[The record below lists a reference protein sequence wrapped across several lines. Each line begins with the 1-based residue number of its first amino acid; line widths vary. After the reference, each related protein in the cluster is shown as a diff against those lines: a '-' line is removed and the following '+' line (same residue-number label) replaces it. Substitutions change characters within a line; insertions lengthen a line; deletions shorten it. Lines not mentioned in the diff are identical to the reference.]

1 MTIGICRQLHQEI
14 FSIYLQRSDNVG
26 YSSLLSEQIGLQCV
40 KTISPPIMDIAEV
53 LKIADDLMFD
63 STSKYLDD
71 LQRSIVEGV
80 WEGKTYKDI
89 ADSTEKT
96 EGHIRDSAAT
106 LWKDISEAVGRNVRK
121 SNFKSVIER
130 SYFSH
135 CQDIVQVENLN
146 FCSDR
151 TVENN
156 LSSDRDKDRN
166 KREADRIPKLLP
178 FYGRDLE
185 LKKLKQWI
193 VEDECRLINIFGL
206 SGIGKTAL
214 VSQLSTQLADEFDC
228 VIWQSLR
235 SKRSLVEFI
244 DRDLFPSLPIEI
256 IADSHHDLETRISFL
271 IEQLSKHRCLIVLDD
286 LHHIFSSGDLAGTYQ
301 SDYLEYK
308 ELFRRI
314 SESNH
319 QSCLVLVGWEQP
331 REFALF
337 DRSIRTLP
345 LDGLSSDAQQQI
357 LQDRGIVNSDR
368 WVESMAYYGGNP
380 LWLNVIATTI
390 KDLFGGRIDLFCQD
404 HRLFLTN
411 DLKLISQS
419 QCDRLAEIERQVIQ
433 TIAAQ
438 DRSIS
443 FSDLIAASQ
452 ISPAD
457 LLEALQ
463 SLGRRR
469 LVDKVETDAGMLF
482 DLQPMIRELI
492 LISMRS
498 N

>member
-1 MTIGICRQLHQEI
+1 MT
-14 FSIYLQRSDNVG
+14 SA
-26 YSSLLSEQIGLQCV
+26 
-40 KTISPPIMDIAEV
+40 TMDIAEV

-63 STSKYLDD
+63 STSKYLDN

-80 WEGKTYKDI
+80 WEGKTYQDI
-89 ADSTEKT
+89 ADSTDRS

-106 LWKDISEAVGRNVRK
+106 LWKDISEAVGENVRR

-130 SYFSH
+130 NHFSH
-135 CQDIVQVENLN
+135 CNDVIRINTIN

-151 TVENN
+151 TVESNTN
-156 LSSDRDKDRN
+156 LDRDKDKKERDVGN
-166 KREADRIPKLLP
+166 DIPHLFP

-185 LKKLKQWI
+185 LNKLKQWI
-193 VEDECRLINIFGL
+193 VEDECRLINIFGI

-214 VSQLSTQLADEFDC
+214 LSQLSAQIEDEFEC

-235 SKRSLVEFI
+235 SKHSLVELI

-256 IADSHHDLETRISFL
+256 IGDSHHDLETRISLL

-286 LHHIFSSGDLAGTYQ
+286 IHYIFSSGDLAGTYKD
-301 SDYLEYK
+301 DYLEYK

-319 QSCLVLVGWEQP
+319 QSCMVLVGWEQP
-331 REFALF
+331 REFAML

-345 LDGLSSDAQQQI
+345 LDGLTSEAQQQI
-357 LQDRGIVNSDR
+357 LTDRDIINSDR

-390 KDLFGGRIDLFCQD
+390 KDLFAGRIDLFCQD

-419 QCDRLAEIERQVIQ
+419 QCDRLAEVERQVIQ
-433 TIAAQ
+433 TIASQA
-438 DRSIS
+438 RSIS
-443 FSDLIAASQ
+443 FPDLITASQ
-452 ISPAD
+452 ILPTD
-457 LLEALQ
+457 ILEALQ
-463 SLGRRR
+463 SLGRRK
-469 LVDKVETDAGMLF
+469 LVDKIETDAGVLF

-492 LISMRS
+492 SIRS
-498 N
+498 SN

>member
-1 MTIGICRQLHQEI
+1 VNTIT
-14 FSIYLQRSDNVG
+14 
-26 YSSLLSEQIGLQCV
+26 SS
-40 KTISPPIMDIAEV
+40 TMDIAEV

-63 STSKYLDD
+63 STSKYLDN

-80 WEGKTYKDI
+80 WEGKTYQDI
-89 ADSTEKT
+89 ANSTDRT
-96 EGHIRDSAAT
+96 EGHIRDSAAD
-106 LWKDISEAVGRNVRK
+106 LWQEISDAIGENVRK
-121 SNFKSVIER
+121 SNFKSVVER
-130 SYFSH
+130 HHFSIVSSH
-135 CQDIVQVENLN
+135 HVRVGDITFYPSNPSIN
-146 FCSDR
+146 R
-151 TVENN
+151 TVNRN
-156 LSSDRDKDRN
+156 VNSDRDKDRT
-166 KREADRIPKLLP
+166 KRDADNIPNLSP

-185 LKKLKQWI
+185 LKQLKQWI
-193 VEDECRLINIFGL
+193 VEDECRLINVFGM

-214 VSQLSTQLADEFDC
+214 VSQLSAQIADEFEC

-256 IADSHHDLETRISFL
+256 IADRHNDVETRISFL

-286 LHHIFSSGDLAGTYQ
+286 LHHIFSSGDLAGNYQ
-301 SDYLEYK
+301 DEYLEYK

-319 QSCLVLVGWEQP
+319 QSCMVLVGREQP

-345 LDGLSSDAQQQI
+345 LDGLSADAQQQI
-357 LQDRGIVNSDR
+357 LKDRGIINGDR

-390 KDLFGGRIDLFCQD
+390 KDLFGGRIDDFCQD
-404 HRLFLTN
+404 GRLFLPN
-411 DLKLISQS
+411 DLKLILRNQY
-419 QCDRLAEIERQVIQ
+419 DRLAEIEKQVIQ
-433 TIAAQ
+433 AIASQA
-438 DRSIS
+438 RSIS

-452 ISPAD
+452 LSPAD

-469 LVDKVETDAGMLF
+469 LVDKIETDAGVLF

-492 LISMRS
+492 SLRS

>member
-1 MTIGICRQLHQEI
+1 
-14 FSIYLQRSDNVG
+14 
-26 YSSLLSEQIGLQCV
+26 
-40 KTISPPIMDIAEV
+40 MDIAEV

-63 STSKYLDD
+63 STSKYLDN
-71 LQRSIVEGV
+71 LQRSIVQGV

-89 ADSTEKT
+89 ADSTDRT

-106 LWKDISEAVGRNVRK
+106 LWKDISEAVGENVRR
-121 SNFKSVIER
+121 SNFKSAIER
-130 SYFSH
+130 HQFSIVSSH
-135 CQDIVQVENLN
+135 HVRVGDITFYPNCTN
-146 FCSDR
+146 TDR
-151 TVENN
+151 TVKNNAILDRDNSKNKRDLDYPLN
-156 LSSDRDKDRN
+156 LS
-166 KREADRIPKLLP
+166 P

-185 LKKLKQWI
+185 LKQLKQWI
-193 VEDECRLINIFGL
+193 VEDECRLINIFGMG
-206 SGIGKTAL
+206 GIGKTAL
-214 VSQLSTQLADEFDC
+214 VSQLSAQIEDEFEC

-235 SKRSLVEFI
+235 SKRSLVDLI

-256 IADSHHDLETRISFL
+256 IADSHNDVETRISLL

-286 LHHIFSSGDLAGTYQ
+286 INHIFSSGDLAGTYENN
-301 SDYLEYK
+301 YLEYK
-308 ELFRRI
+308 ELFRRV
-314 SESNH
+314 SASNH
-319 QSCLVLVGWEQP
+319 QSCLVLIGREQP

-337 DRSIRTLP
+337 ARSIRTLP
-345 LDGLSSDAQQQI
+345 LDGLDSDAQQQI
-357 LQDRGIVNSDR
+357 LQDRDIVNSDR

-433 TIAAQ
+433 TIASQ

-452 ISPAD
+452 ISPTD

-492 LISMRS
+492 LISMRL

>member
-1 MTIGICRQLHQEI
+1 MMT
-14 FSIYLQRSDNVG
+14 
-26 YSSLLSEQIGLQCV
+26 SS
-40 KTISPPIMDIAEV
+40 TMDIAEV

-63 STSKYLDD
+63 STSKYLDN

-89 ADSTEKT
+89 ADSTDRT

-106 LWKDISEAVGRNVRK
+106 LWKDISEAVGENVRR
-121 SNFKSVIER
+121 SNFKSAIER
-130 SYFSH
+130 HQFS
-135 CQDIVQVENLN
+135 IVSSHNWKDTIQVGNIN

-151 TVENN
+151 ETIDRTVKGNVN
-156 LSSDRDKDRN
+156 SDRGNDGI
-166 KREADRIPKLLP
+166 KRDMGNDIPDLFP

-185 LKKLKQWI
+185 LNKLKQWI
-193 VEDECRLINIFGL
+193 VKDECRLINIFGM

-214 VSQLSTQLADEFDC
+214 VSQLSAQTRDEFEC

-235 SKRSLVEFI
+235 SKRSLVDLI

-256 IADSHHDLETRISFL
+256 IADSHNDVETRISLL

-286 LHHIFSSGDLAGTYQ
+286 INHIFSSGDLAGTYENN
-301 SDYLEYK
+301 YLEYK
-308 ELFRRI
+308 ELFRRV
-314 SESNH
+314 SASNH
-319 QSCLVLVGWEQP
+319 QSCLVLIGREQP

-337 DRSIRTLP
+337 ARSIRTLP
-345 LDGLSSDAQQQI
+345 LDGLDSDAQQQI

-433 TIAAQ
+433 TIASQ

-452 ISPAD
+452 ISPTD

-469 LVDKVETDAGMLF
+469 LVDKVETEAGMLF